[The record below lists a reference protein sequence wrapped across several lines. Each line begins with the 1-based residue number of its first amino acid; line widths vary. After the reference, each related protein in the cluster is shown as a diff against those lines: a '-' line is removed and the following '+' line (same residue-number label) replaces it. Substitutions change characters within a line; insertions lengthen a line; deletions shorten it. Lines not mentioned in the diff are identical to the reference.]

1 VRIDQ
6 LRAKRGSKGLNRQEK
21 KVVVSVLMPAY
32 NEEGCLEACFYKV
45 VEALEGYG
53 KAFEVILEED
63 GSTDKTPE
71 VMNRLAER
79 HAYVRVLHFPA
90 RMGKGFGIR
99 RCLEMAQ
106 GECIV
111 LFDSDMEYPPEKIP
125 EFVEKTNVYDI
136 VVGCRSVW
144 IDQKGGFT
152 RLIRMFLSH
161 LFGFLVG
168 RLFAI
173 DLQDYQSGL
182 KAFKRE
188 VIDAIQPLRSNG
200 FEIDSEIL
208 IKAEREGFEIGFIP
222 VRYTFKGKSS
232 VNLITDPIKMF
243 LSLLEW
249 RLRFAVGTL
258 SSGFSLPTRSRAAT
272 VLLRSERG
280 LLQREVEPGR
290 EAQS

>member
-1 VRIDQ
+1 
-6 LRAKRGSKGLNRQEK
+6 LNRQEK

-32 NEEGCLEACFYKV
+32 NEEEVLEACFHKV
-45 VEALEGYG
+45 VEALEGYM
-53 KAFEVILEED
+53 KPFEVILEED

-71 VMNRLAER
+71 VMDRLAER
-79 HAYVRVLHFPA
+79 HAYVKVLHFPA
-90 RMGKGFGIR
+90 RMGKGFGIK
-99 RCLEMAQ
+99 RCMEVAQ

-111 LFDSDMEYPPEKIP
+111 LFDSDMEYPSEKIP
-125 EFVEKTNVYDI
+125 EFVEKTNGYDI
-136 VVGCRSVW
+136 VVGCRSAW
-144 IDQKGGFT
+144 INQKGGFT
-152 RLIRMFLSH
+152 RPIRMFLSH

-182 KAFKRE
+182 KALKRE

-208 IKAEREGFEIGFIP
+208 IKAKKEGFEIGFIP
-222 VRYTFKGKSS
+222 VTYTFKGKSS
-232 VNLITDPIKMF
+232 VNLIADPVKMF

-249 RLRFAVGTL
+249 RLQFAVGTL
-258 SSGFSLPTRSRAAT
+258 SSGFSIPSRSRAAT
-272 VLLRSERG
+272 VSLRSEAG

-290 EAQS
+290 EAKS